1 MADQLEHA
9 LLVSEITELT
19 WDRACFGL
27 QYGYV
32 SG

>member
-19 WDRACFGL
+19 WAVPALGCNMGT
-27 QYGYV
+27 
-32 SG
+32 S